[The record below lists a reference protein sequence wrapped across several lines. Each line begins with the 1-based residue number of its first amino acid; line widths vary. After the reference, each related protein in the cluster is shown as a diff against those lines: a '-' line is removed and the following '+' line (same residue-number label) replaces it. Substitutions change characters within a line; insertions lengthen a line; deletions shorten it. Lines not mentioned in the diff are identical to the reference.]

1 MNRMKG
7 NGANMLRKKLP
18 ALLLVLSLLLTMTVV
33 PAFAQNNG
41 EESDSSGYKTYS
53 DVPSTHWAFNAISW
67 MTSHGILNGKGNNR
81 FDPEA
86 AITREQFARIM
97 VVALQLKTNSD
108 YSPSFSDVAK
118 NSWSFKFVEAAK
130 IYLTGWKNT
139 TGGLDF
145 FKPYDV
151 AVREDMAVA
160 LVKALKLDGE
170 TPDTGVLAAFTDA
183 LSISPNLQKYVAIAV
198 KHGIINGIG
207 KPDGTKTFDAQGT
220 LTRAQASVLVYNAL
234 VSAGD
239 KVTYDDL
246 AKVTYNDPSVVL
258 AGTHPATTVA
268 AIVVGDKL
276 HVTWDR
282 INAEGFQGYKVVLSK
297 ADSTPVYPENGYQT
311 WITNRDQTSVDL
323 KAGTCY
329 NGGDIGGTLKGETPY
344 YLSIT
349 AVYDDMK
356 IKVPGNVLT
365 VTLPKGPEPAALP
378 GPTAVRVESGNGHVT
393 LHWNKITDERFQGYK
408 VVLSKGDSTP
418 RYSENGY
425 LAYITD
431 CNTDSYEIEKGLSY
445 NDGDFGD
452 KIVAGT
458 YYAAITVLYKD
469 DQRITGNV
477 VTLTIPE

>member
-1 MNRMKG
+1 MNRLKG

-41 EESDSSGYKTYS
+41 EENEPSGYKTYS
-53 DVPSTHWAFNAISW
+53 DVPSTHWAYNAISW

-160 LVKALKLDGE
+160 LVKALRLDGE

-183 LSISPNLQKYVAIAV
+183 LAISPNLQKYVAIAV

-207 KPDGTKTFDAQGT
+207 KPDGTKAFDAQGT

-258 AGTHPATTVA
+258 QGTHPATTVA
-268 AIVVGDKL
+268 AVVVGDKL

-282 INAEGFQGYKVVLSK
+282 INADGFQGYKVVLSK
-297 ADSTPVYPENGYQT
+297 ADSTPVYPESGYQS
-311 WITNRDQTSVDL
+311 WITNKDQTSVDL

-356 IKVPGNVLT
+356 VKVPGNVIT
-365 VTLPKGPEPAALP
+365 VTLPKAPTPSALP
-378 GPTAVRVESGNGHVT
+378 VPVVSVGNVDGHVT
-393 LHWNKITDERFQGYK
+393 LHWNKTTDERFQGYK

-431 CNTDSYEIEKGLSY
+431 CSTDSFVIEKDLSY
-445 NDGDFGD
+445 NNSDFGD

-458 YYAAITVLYKD
+458 YYATITVLYRD
-469 DQRITGNV
+469 DQRVTGNV
-477 VTLTIPE
+477 VTLTVPE